1 MENDSYGKHE
11 VIDRLSV
18 IIDNIDRFVL
28 SHAIIQNDI
37 RKREKILKAVIEL
50 YNVYNELNIES
61 MEENNG

>member
-28 SHAIIQNDI
+28 SHAIIQNDKT
-37 RKREKILKAVIEL
+37 KREKILKAVIEL
-50 YNVYNELNIES
+50 YNIYNELNIEEDS
-61 MEENNG
+61 